1 MDQRPFTSEIWDER
15 ETWARER
22 LCEHQLR
29 ALREQLERLAA
40 HSAFHAERFASAG
53 FVPADLRS
61 LDDLRGLP
69 LMTKQDYLGALGD
82 SPPWGSALAC
92 PPRELARVH
101 FSSGTTALPAP
112 DAWTAPDLDRWADLY
127 ARYLYAQG
135 LRRGDVFQVLYSY
148 PWFVGGL
155 GATAGAQRVGATV
168 IPGGSGDTERQIQT
182 MLRFGT
188 VCFVSTPSFAA
199 YLAEVAR
206 GLGIDPRD
214 TKIRAI
220 GLGGEPGA
228 SIESTR
234 RALEQMWG
242 ARIYDCYGSL
252 EFQPI
257 AWATATQPS
266 PVLCED
272 FLFAEVLDPASKR
285 PVADGE
291 LGVLVLTH
299 LDKSAYPLVRWWTGD
314 VVVRDSRTHD
324 DGRTHARL
332 VGGVR
337 GRADDML
344 IVRGVNVFPSAV
356 EEIVRST
363 PGASGE
369 YLVIVDADV
378 RDAGG
383 FLTGIK
389 LRVEAAS
396 GAPADL
402 GPRLGERIRTELLV
416 RTFVE
421 VVPAGS
427 MVRATH
433 KATRLIRS
441 DA

>member
-1 MDQRPFTSEIWDER
+1 MERQPFTSEIWDER
-15 ETWARER
+15 ETWSRDR
-22 LCEHQLR
+22 LHDYQLR
-29 ALREQLERLAA
+29 ALRRQIGRLATD
-40 HSAFHAERFASAG
+40 SAFHAARFAAAG
-53 FVPADLRS
+53 FVPADLQS
-61 LDDLRGLP
+61 LEDLRRLP
-69 LMTKQDYLGALGD
+69 LTTKQDYLDALGNP
-82 SPPWGSALAC
+82 PPWGSALGC
-92 PPRELARVH
+92 LPRELARVH

-112 DAWTAPDLDRWADLY
+112 NAWTGRDLDRWADLY

-135 LRRGDVFQVLYSY
+135 LRSGDVFQVLFSY

-188 VCFVSTPSFAA
+188 VSFVSTPSFAA

-206 GLGIDPRD
+206 GLGIDPREIG
-214 TKIRAI
+214 IRAL

-242 ARIYDCYGSL
+242 AQVYDCYGCL

-257 AWATATQPS
+257 AWATAAQPS

-272 FLFAEVLDPASKR
+272 FLFAEVLDPSTKN

-291 LGVLVLTH
+291 PGVLVLTH
-299 LDKSAYPLVRWWTGD
+299 LDKIAYPLVRWWTGD
-314 VVVRDSRTHD
+314 IVVRDTRISD
-324 DGRTHARL
+324 DGRTHGRL

-344 IVRGVNVFPSAV
+344 IVRGVNLFPSAV
-356 EEIVRST
+356 EEVVRST

-383 FLTGIK
+383 FLAGIK
-389 LRVEAAS
+389 LRVEATPD
-396 GAPADL
+396 APADL
-402 GPRLGERIRTELLV
+402 GSQLSDRVRTELLV
-416 RTFVE
+416 RATVE

-427 MVRATH
+427 MARATH
-433 KATRLIRS
+433 KAKRLLRT
-441 DA
+441 